1 MKRIKIILP
10 AALFFVTASTIAQTK
25 SKLKLPENKKYQVV
39 NTLQS
44 NSTTNIQGQSMES
57 AVNVSSTYDI
67 EVKGKSGSDYN
78 LSSTISK
85 LTTNMTMMG
94 QEIKFDSENKEDM
107 DGPFGSALK
116 DFIGKPKA
124 MKMDASG
131 KVTFDEKDTAMSE
144 IAKQL
149 HLTQNAF
156 GTQLAFLPLPEKA
169 KVGATWT
176 DKTDN
181 EGISKTTNYTIQNI
195 TGNIAT
201 VSFESVDSV
210 ATSMEQNGM
219 EISVKTSGKSSGEEK
234 VDLKTG
240 VIQSGTTK
248 ADATGT
254 VSAMGQEF
262 PMSTKITSTTTV
274 TEL

>member
-156 GTQLAFLPLPEKA
+156 GTQLAFLALPEKA

-219 EISVKTSGKSSGEEK
+219 ENSVKTSGKSSGEEK

>member
-1 MKRIKIILP
+1 
-10 AALFFVTASTIAQTK
+10 
-25 SKLKLPENKKYQVV
+25 
-39 NTLQS
+39 
-44 NSTTNIQGQSMES
+44 
-57 AVNVSSTYDI
+57 
-67 EVKGKSGSDYN
+67 
-78 LSSTISK
+78 
-85 LTTNMTMMG
+85 MTMMG

-156 GTQLAFLPLPEKA
+156 GTQLAFLALPEKA
-169 KVGATWT
+169 KVGTTWT
-176 DKTDN
+176 DKTNN

-201 VSFESVDSV
+201 VSFDSVDSV

>member
-57 AVNVSSTYDI
+57 AVNVSFTYDI

-85 LTTNMTMMG
+85 LTNNMTMMG

-149 HLTQNAF
+149 HLTQNAV
-156 GTQLAFLPLPEKA
+156 GTQLAFLALPEKA

-210 ATSMEQNGM
+210 ATSMEENGM

>member
-201 VSFESVDSV
+201 VSFDSVDSV

>member
-1 MKRIKIILP
+1 MKLIKVILP
-10 AALFFVTASTIAQTK
+10 AALFFVTTSALTQTK
-25 SKLKLPENKKYQVV
+25 TRLKLPENKKYQVI

-44 NSTTNIQGQSMES
+44 NSTTNIQGQTMES
-57 AVNVSSTYDI
+57 AVNVSSTYNI
-67 EVKGKSGSDYN
+67 QVKGKSGSEYN

-94 QEIKFDSENKEDM
+94 QEMKFDSENKDDM
-107 DGPFGSALK
+107 NGPFGSALK
-116 DFIGKPKA
+116 DFIGNAKD

-131 KVTFDEKDTAMSE
+131 KVTFDDKDTSMSE

-156 GTQLAFLPLPEKA
+156 GTQLAFLPLPENA
-169 KVGATWT
+169 KVGTTWT
-176 DKTDN
+176 EKTSND
-181 EGISKTTNYTIQNI
+181 GISKTINYTIQNI
-195 TGNIAT
+195 SGNVAT
-201 VSFESVDSV
+201 VSFDSVDSV

-234 VDLKTG
+234 VNLKTG

-254 VSAMGQEF
+254 VTAMGQEF
-262 PMSTKITSTTTV
+262 PMSTKITSNTTV

>member
-156 GTQLAFLPLPEKA
+156 GTQLAFLALPEKA

>member
-240 VIQSGTTK
+240 VIQSSTTK

>member
-10 AALFFVTASTIAQTK
+10 AALFFVTASTIGQTK

-67 EVKGKSGSDYN
+67 EVKGKSGSEYN

-107 DGPFGSALK
+107 EGPFGSALK
-116 DFIGKPKA
+116 DFIGKPKD

-131 KVTFDEKDTAMSE
+131 NVTFDEKDTAMSE

-156 GTQLAFLPLPEKA
+156 GTQLAFLALPEKA

-181 EGISKTTNYTIQNI
+181 DGISKTTNYTIQNI

-201 VSFESVDSV
+201 VSFDSVDSV

-240 VIQSGTTK
+240 VIQSSTTK

-262 PMSTKITSTTTV
+262 PMSTKITSNTTV

>member
-156 GTQLAFLPLPEKA
+156 GTQLAFLALPEKA

-201 VSFESVDSV
+201 VSFDSVDSV